1 MSEKFVRKFG
11 ATSCVFRASMREPT
25 EIATTDFNIRDILSE
40 LDTLFTDAIEQVNIV
55 FVKCCNFNIIE
66 MKLFVLVLLN
76 VSFLYR
82 KIS

>member
-1 MSEKFVRKFG
+1 
-11 ATSCVFRASMREPT
+11 MREPT
-25 EIATTDFNIRDILSE
+25 EIATTDFKIRDILSE
-40 LDTLFTDAIEQVNIV
+40 LDTLFTDTIEQVNID

-82 KIS
+82 KIT